1 MARDLAFFLFDVAFF
16 LNLVAIGWLL
26 VRKGKR

>member
-16 LNLVAIGWLL
+16 LNLLAIGVW
-26 VRKGKR
+26 VRRNKR